1 MTGSALRRDSEAGVT
16 LVELIVAISISG
28 IIIAAITNAIFVGF
42 KTTDKTTDRLAESH
56 NTQLVANYFP
66 ADVGNSYFP
75 DATRDRT
82 GGISFGAVG
91 LPAGCT
97 GLAAES
103 TNLVVLP
110 NTPLR
115 TESGNVV
122 SYPAAGSV
130 SYWIEGTTPPRT
142 LVRYECGASGPA
154 GRVAVATNV
163 DTAVAGESGANLQR
177 IVSITVTEISGRTF
191 QVKGHPR
198 TPQESVV
205 LAPTTTAPPDAP
217 PLPCA
222 ILSSTLLP
230 SASVA
235 LVALNPDTMDL
246 SSDVTVSIDT
256 EGDCSSPL
264 TVTLNPGIV
273 PDLPFTQDLT
283 RSGTTYSTT
292 LSATIP
298 AWKAGSKTLTI
309 GQFGGVPVGGTS
321 PVLTVTPAPCTVLSP
336 IEVAPNPVALANTP
350 ANTLQN
356 PVFVSFT
363 TAGTCPALRLRFSP
377 GATIVTANLTAGAGG
392 TWSVTLSA
400 STYGW
405 TAGAKPVTIEPVAG
419 GSVVN
424 PAFSFTVNPAP
435 PLPCTAVSPLTLNP
449 TTVALGNGANSG
461 TLRRA
466 VDLSVTTSGTCTNLS
481 VTYFN
486 GSVARTDT
494 LTSANGTTWTGSL
507 DRTATGGAWTAGTHV
522 ITLVGTTTSPTAT
535 LTVNP

>member
-1 MTGSALRRDSEAGVT
+1 MTGSAHRRDSERGVT

-82 GGISFGAVG
+82 GGISFGAVS

-97 GLAAES
+97 GLAADS

-115 TESGNVV
+115 TESGIVV

-130 SYWIEGTTPPRT
+130 SYWIEGTAPPRT

-163 DTAVAGESGANLQR
+163 DTAVAGESGTNLQR

-191 QVKGHPR
+191 RVNGHPR

-205 LAPTTTAPPDAP
+205 LPPPTTAPPDAP

-222 ILSSTLLP
+222 ILSSTVTP
-230 SASVA
+230 ASVA
-235 LVALNPDTMDL
+235 LVAVNPDTMDL
-246 SSDVTVSIDT
+246 SSDVTVSINT

-273 PDLPFTQDLT
+273 PDLSFTQDLT

-309 GQFGGVPVGGTS
+309 GQFGGVPVGGT
-321 PVLTVTPAPCTVLSP
+321 PPTLTVTPAPCTVLSP
-336 IEVAPNPVALANTP
+336 VDVAPNPVVLANSP

-363 TAGTCPALRLRFSP
+363 TAGTCPALRLRFTP
-377 GATIVTANLTAGAGG
+377 GSTSVPATLTAGSGG

-400 STYGW
+400 STYAW
-405 TAGAKPVTIEPVAG
+405 TAGVKLVAIETLAGVPVI
-419 GSVVN
+419 N
-424 PAFSFTVNPAP
+424 PGFSFTVNPAP
-435 PLPCTAVSPLTLNP
+435 PLPCTAVSPLTLTP
-449 TTVALGNGANSG
+449 ATVALGNGANSG
-461 TLRRA
+461 SLRRA

-486 GSVARTDT
+486 GSIARTDT

-507 DRTATGGAWTAGTHV
+507 DRTATGGAWTAGAHV

-535 LTVNP
+535 LTVTP